1 MAITV
6 DTEGAVRVAAPIH
19 VSSAAVAAFVQ
30 ARASWIEKQRAASRA
45 RPTVPK
51 RFVDGESLFFLG
63 REYALRIHAGTNRH
77 TEVRL
82 EGRALAI
89 SVPQRHDTSE
99 VRAAAVVTGLEGWYR
114 RETSIGQ
121 EGLDFHPYCHA
132 VVHWDL
138 PSNPVDLEQREGR
151 VHRYKGHAVRKNVA
165 AAFGPR
171 VLRELGQDDDS
182 MLPDPWERTFAHA
195 VGERPPDATD
205 LVPFWI
211 SQPPEGVEG
220 AAIERHVL
228 ALPLSREHGRLA
240 DLRRSLAVY
249 RMAFGQPR
257 QEDLVEYLLEHVPQ
271 ETVEAVLDEL
281 RVDLSP
287 PAGRAKR

>member
-1 MAITV
+1 MKRETGPAVEAIEYTVRRSRRRRRTMAITV

-99 VRAAAVVTGLEGWYR
+99 ARAAAVVTGLEGWYR
-114 RETSIGQ
+114 REAERVIGNRILHYQ
-121 EGLDFHPYCHA
+121 QRVAVQPKALRISNARRQWGSCGPGGTIRISWRLVMAPLSLIDYVIVHELCHLRYSNHGPPFWRLVGTILPDYESLRGL
-132 VVHWDL
+132 L
-138 PSNPVDLEQREGR
+138 RREGD
-151 VHRYKGHAVRKNVA
+151 RY
-165 AAFGPR
+165 
-171 VLRELGQDDDS
+171 
-182 MLPDPWERTFAHA
+182 
-195 VGERPPDATD
+195 
-205 LVPFWI
+205 
-211 SQPPEGVEG
+211 
-220 AAIERHVL
+220 AI
-228 ALPLSREHGRLA
+228 
-240 DLRRSLAVY
+240 
-249 RMAFGQPR
+249 
-257 QEDLVEYLLEHVPQ
+257 
-271 ETVEAVLDEL
+271 
-281 RVDLSP
+281 
-287 PAGRAKR
+287 